1 MSLSPPARFG
11 VFFLTLVGVFA
22 AVTAI
27 PWVDGHFHQPLSEL
41 IARISAPLLGILGD
55 AEATG
60 TYLTFDG
67 FSAEVAEA
75 CNGIVPTYIY
85 VAAVLA
91 FPTGWRNHLAGVAL
105 GVPAIFVV
113 NILRVL
119 SLMLLGA
126 YWPAAFDRVHIYVWQ
141 ALVIALALGIWVFWA
156 EYFVRQHRMAGA

>member
-1 MSLSPPARFG
+1 MRLNLPARFG
-11 VFFLTLVGVFA
+11 LVFLALVGVFA
-22 AVTAI
+22 TVTAM
-27 PWVDGHFHQPLSEL
+27 PWVNLHLHQPLSGL
-41 IARISAPLLGILGD
+41 IARISEPLLGILGD

-91 FPTGWRNHLAGVAL
+91 FPTGWRNRLAGIAL

-126 YWPAAFDRVHIYVWQ
+126 YWPAAFNRVHIYVWQ
-141 ALVIALALGIWVFWA
+141 ALVIALALGIWVCWA
-156 EYFVRQHRMAGA
+156 ECIVRQHRGARA

>member
-1 MSLSPPARFG
+1 MRLSLPARFG
-11 VFFLTLVGVFA
+11 LVFLALVGVFA
-22 AVTAI
+22 IVTAM
-27 PWVDGHFHQPLSEL
+27 PWVNLRLHQPLSGL
-41 IARISAPLLGILGD
+41 IARIAAPLLGILGE
-55 AEATG
+55 AGATG
-60 TYLTFDG
+60 TYLTFNG

-91 FPTGWRNHLAGVAL
+91 FPTGWRNRLAGIAL

-156 EYFVRQHRMAGA
+156 EYFVRQHRRAGA